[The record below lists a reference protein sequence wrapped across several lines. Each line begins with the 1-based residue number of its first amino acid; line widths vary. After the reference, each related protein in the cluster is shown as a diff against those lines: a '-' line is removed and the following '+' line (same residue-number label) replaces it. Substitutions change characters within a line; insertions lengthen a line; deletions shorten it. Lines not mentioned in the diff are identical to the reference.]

1 MSLSRMVNAYTEQF
15 KDIPAEQLNW
25 LNDYVEKQ
33 HEEYKKS
40 VDTGILN
47 FGKYKGMQ
55 ISKLSEDSK
64 GREYLQWL
72 LTQSSFVE
80 NPRNRHIIEAI
91 NQANI
96 KKKTK

>member
-1 MSLSRMVNAYTEQF
+1 MEQF
-15 KDIPAEQLNW
+15 NDIPDEHLNW
-25 LNDYVEKQ
+25 LNVYVQKQ
-33 HEEYKKS
+33 KEEYLKS

-55 ISKLSEDSK
+55 ISKLSEDAK

-80 NPRNRHIIEAI
+80 NPRNKHIIDAI